1 MVDILAQ
8 PVLNY
13 QINLLQSHLEREE
26 QEQQAILRE
35 RQLSQ
40 QRNIAIYISLTI
52 IIIVVVANLR
62 LRMAQ
67 KDRDIA
73 NYVAMIDELQL
84 TRNDISQPMA
94 DAVDRLYNDRLK
106 DLNRLCETFYEH
118 SDTSRQVSKVFEEV
132 RLTIESIKSDEA
144 RIAELERMVD
154 SCRNNL
160 MAKLREQCPKLNE
173 KELRV
178 ALYSYAG
185 FSSRAISIFVDS
197 NPVALSKIKYRMKT
211 KIKECGGPDAEML
224 IQNLTDR

>member
-1 MVDILAQ
+1 MKQILAQ

-13 QINLLQSHLEREE
+13 QISLLQSHLEREE
-26 QEQQAILRE
+26 QEQQAIIRE
-35 RQLSQ
+35 RNLAR
-40 QRNIAIYISLTI
+40 QRNIAIYISLAIVLLI
-52 IIIVVVANLR
+52 ILANLR
-62 LRMAQ
+62 SRMAQ

-84 TRNDISQPMA
+84 TRNDISQPLA

-132 RLTIESIKSDEA
+132 RLTIESIKSDEE
-144 RIAELERMVD
+144 RITELERLVD

-173 KELRV
+173 KEIKV

-185 FSSRAISIFVDS
+185 FSARAISVFVDS

-211 KIKECGGPDAEML
+211 KIKDAGGEDAEIL
-224 IQNLTDR
+224 IQYLIDR